1 MKKFL
6 GLTFSR
12 KGLMY
17 LGLGSLLL
25 LGKLGI
31 INWNFVWIIISVGLI
46 GYGLMLCGA
55 DEIIKCKSFR
65 KK

>member
-12 KGLMY
+12 KGLTY

-31 INWNFVWIIISVGLI
+31 VNWNFAWIIISVGLI
-46 GYGLMLCGA
+46 GYGLMLCGV
-55 DEIIKCKSFR
+55 DEIIKCKSSR